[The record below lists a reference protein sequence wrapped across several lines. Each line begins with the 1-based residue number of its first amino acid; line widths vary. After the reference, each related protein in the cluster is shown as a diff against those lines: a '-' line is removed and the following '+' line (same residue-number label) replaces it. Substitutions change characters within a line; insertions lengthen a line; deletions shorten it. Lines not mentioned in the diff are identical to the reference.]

1 MAQIN
6 CREVVLLNSTL
17 TTSTN
22 SGDMVMP
29 QGYTSAIVTVNVNT
43 VSGTSPTLDVYI
55 QNKLPQAASTDVAGG
70 APTGTAIYDDLMH
83 AAQITTSSTIQVV
96 RIVGGGNVM
105 HAQQDAALAAGSIAS
120 GPIGGTW
127 RVKTV
132 LAGTSPSFA
141 TSVVV
146 EFIP

>member
-1 MAQIN
+1 MAQPG
-6 CREVVLLNSTL
+6 CREIVLLNSTL

-29 QGYTSAIVTVNVNT
+29 QGFTSAIITVNVNT
-43 VSGTSPTLDVYI
+43 VSGTSPTMDVYV
-55 QNKLPQAASTDVAGG
+55 QNKLPQAAAADLAGG
-70 APTGTAIYDDLMH
+70 PPSGTAIYDDLLH
-83 AAQITTSSTIQVV
+83 VAQVTTSSTIQVA
-96 RIVGGGNVM
+96 RIVGGGNVI
-105 HAQQDAALAAGSIAS
+105 HAQQDAALTVGTFAS

-141 TSVVV
+141 TSVVC

>member
-1 MAQIN
+1 MAQPG
-6 CREVVLLNSTL
+6 CREIVLLNSTL

-22 SGDMVMP
+22 SGNMVMP
-29 QGYTSAIVTVNVNT
+29 QGFTSAILTCNVNT
-43 VSGTSPTLDVYI
+43 VSGSNPTLNVYI
-55 QNKLPQAASTDVAGG
+55 QNVLPQAASTDLSSGTAS
-70 APTGTAIYDDLMH
+70 GTAIFDDLISF
-83 AAQITTSSTIQVV
+83 AQVTTSSTIQMA

-105 HAQQDAALAAGSIAS
+105 HAQQDGSLAAGSFAS

-132 LAGTSPSFA
+132 LTGTSPSFA
-141 TSVVV
+141 TSVVC

>member
-29 QGYTSAIVTVNVNT
+29 QGYTSAIITCNVNT
-43 VSGTSPTLDVYI
+43 VSGTSPTMDVYI
-55 QNKLPQAASTDVAGG
+55 QNKLPQAASTDLSGG
-70 APTGTAIYDDLMH
+70 PASGTAIYDDLMH
-83 AAQITTSSTIQVV
+83 FAQITTSSTIQVA
-96 RIVGGGNVM
+96 RIVGGGNVI
-105 HAQQDAALAAGSIAS
+105 HAQQDGAIGSGSFAS
-120 GPIGGTW
+120 GPIGGAW

-132 LAGTSPSFA
+132 LGGTSPSFA
-141 TSVVV
+141 TSVVT